1 MKQTVSKSASL
12 LFSYLQPTHIVR
24 LVSAERKTRSKRSS
38 FPRYKENVQGRT
50 YVDHTYIDHLHDA
63 PDIPKTISLTDLAA
77 KNISKGPR
85 GGVSVAFP
93 LKLHQML
100 TTVAEEG
107 LDFIVSWQ
115 VNNE

>member
-1 MKQTVSKSASL
+1 MNFKQPSKV
-12 LFSYLQPTHIVR
+12 VR
-24 LVSAERKTRSKRSS
+24 MVSAERKTRQKRSS

-50 YVDHTYIDHLHDA
+50 YVDHTYTDHLHDP
-63 PDIPKTISLTDLAA
+63 PDLPTTISLTDIAA
-77 KNISKGPR
+77 KNMAKGQR

-107 LDFIVSWQ
+107 LDFIVS
-115 VNNE
+115 